1 MLWKLVSGLA
11 GIVVTVL
18 GFVFVTDRK
27 EQNDRIS
34 DIEAKISNMV
44 TKPELDSIAEKI
56 EKKFS
61 EDHGSIIETIKHYHD
76 LQRSDIQEIREFMF
90 NHLERRGK
98 DR

>member
-1 MLWKLVSGLA
+1 MSGLA

-34 DIEAKISNMV
+34 DIETKISNMV

-61 EDHGSIIETIKHYHD
+61 DDHGSIIQTMTRYHD